1 MDKKKTFS
9 LAVILILTMVLLS
22 GCNKPKEE
30 IPVIPKNIC
39 ENVICPDICKGEDL
53 WAQKCVNGTCIDFVR
68 IEPCSEKCGCV
79 VDLCSNV
86 KCLDKCR
93 DEDLW
98 SYKCVNGIC
107 SPDAIKEKCSAE
119 CGCSPKFFYKINPE
133 GRYRINEIGVIAN
146 VYTLR
151 SDQTIRA
158 VVTCR
163 SSICSSPPTVYYA
176 IFEDYTER
184 APDELVDYTGTVWKN
199 FKEMKGNE
207 LTIEEGGTYMIGV
220 STEYYI
226 EVGFLEDS

>member
-107 SPDAIKEKCSAE
+107 SPDAIKEKCSAK
-119 CGCSPKFFYKINPE
+119 CGCSPKFYYPIVPE
-133 GRYRINEIGVIAN
+133 ARYRIPEVGIIAN
-146 VYTLR
+146 VYSIR
-151 SDQTIRA
+151 ADETIRA

-163 SSICSSPPTVYYA
+163 SSLCSSPPTVYYT
-176 IFEDYTER
+176 IFEDYNER
-184 APDELVDYTGTVWKN
+184 LENETVDYTGTAWKN
-199 FKEMKGNE
+199 FEKMEGNE
-207 LTIEEGGTYMIGV
+207 LTIKESGTYLIGV
-220 STEYYI
+220 NTEYYI
-226 EVGFLEDS
+226 EVGYLSDS

>member
-30 IPVIPKNIC
+30 IPVIPKNLC
-39 ENVICPDICKGEDL
+39 ENVTCPDICKGEDL
-53 WAQKCVNGTCIDFVR
+53 WAQKCVNWTCIDFVR

-107 SPDAIKEKCSAE
+107 S
-119 CGCSPKFFYKINPE
+119 
-133 GRYRINEIGVIAN
+133 
-146 VYTLR
+146 
-151 SDQTIRA
+151 
-158 VVTCR
+158 
-163 SSICSSPPTVYYA
+163 
-176 IFEDYTER
+176 
-184 APDELVDYTGTVWKN
+184 
-199 FKEMKGNE
+199 
-207 LTIEEGGTYMIGV
+207 LTP
-220 STEYYI
+220 
-226 EVGFLEDS
+226 